1 MTTQERLN
9 PVCEL
14 NPHYTP
20 DDPFGQIDEATTNS
34 IYYVR
39 NVINKLYEQA
49 GQRLHDGAWR
59 AHCLHVQQDYV
70 PSSKEYSIAARH
82 GETVNRLKIKAR
94 VPELDCALP
103 FPHSTGLFS
112 ELSEV
117 VQKQISMHRTYY
129 AYGCMEIPKVGDLI
143 LVDFES
149 GNTEYGKY
157 LGISEPTDSTIPDSP
172 ELEVAS
178 GKITYLFKDPSK
190 AKEIMFLGDQLQPTF
205 EEEEVAYI
213 ARLASDAGL
222 LPSVVGALLAK

>member
-1 MTTQERLN
+1 VSKYNHQNHLCT
-9 PVCEL
+9 V
-14 NPHYTP
+14 NPHHQKA
-20 DDPFGQIDEATTNS
+20 DPFGQMGPAESND
-34 IYYVR
+34 IYYIR
-39 NVINKLYEQA
+39 NVVNKLYEQA
-49 GQRLHDGAWR
+49 GMRLHDGVWR
-59 AHCLHVQQDYV
+59 AWVLHVQQDYV
-70 PSSKEYSIAARH
+70 PSSKEFSVAEMH

-103 FPHSTGLFS
+103 FPHSCGLFS
-112 ELSEV
+112 ELNKR